1 MNFIKSSRLLLCNTP
16 YSIRLP
22 FARTYSSVPLAPAK
36 KSFIPSKKVAL
47 VIGNDDYTIIPQLQS
62 CVKDAKDVHSQLKSI
77 GFEAELLTNANLRET
92 KSALL
97 RIADKRVPN
106 DICLIYYSGH
116 GIEYSGR
123 GYLMGTS
130 KGSYKDA
137 MLIGMLLTTV
147 CTQADNGKTVFISD
161 SCRTPTRPAPPLREG
176 EEGIITAVPPHVSQ
190 FHLEFA
196 TSPNDIAWDG
206 ESANHNSLFTSYLLP
221 LLTRRDLDLNSLF
234 TVVRKNMEDAGIEQ
248 RPWTHHCMTTSVCL
262 AADIQKLE

>member
-123 GYLMGTS
+123 GYLM
-130 KGSYKDA
+130 
-137 MLIGMLLTTV
+137 
-147 CTQADNGKTVFISD
+147 ADNGKTVFISD